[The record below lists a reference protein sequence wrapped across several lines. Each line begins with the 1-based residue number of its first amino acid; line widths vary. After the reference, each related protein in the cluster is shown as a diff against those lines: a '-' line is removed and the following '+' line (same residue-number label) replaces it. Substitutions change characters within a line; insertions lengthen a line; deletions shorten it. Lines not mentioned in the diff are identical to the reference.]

1 MRVPASTYR
10 IQFHLGFRFADAR
23 ELVPY
28 LHELGVSDLYASPR
42 FKARKG
48 SEHGYDVA
56 DPWRINS
63 ELGTE
68 EEFAQM
74 AARLGQ
80 YSMGLLL
87 DIVPNHMSASSD
99 NPWWMDVLTHGPGSR
114 YAHFFDIDWHPATSK
129 AAFLQENRILLA
141 VLGDLYGSVLERQ
154 ELTLALD
161 DAGLFLRYW
170 QHRFPL
176 DPKSYREPL
185 ALALDSARRAAGE
198 AAAAT
203 PAVGELAALVEIC
216 EQMPA
221 RTAGDPGRLEE
232 RRQLADVLRQ
242 RLWQLHLND
251 PAARAALDEAL
262 RTFNGVAGEPAS
274 FDRLDRLLDEQAY
287 RLAFWKI
294 GAEEINYRRF
304 FDINELVGLRNEDP
318 EVFEARHASIIE
330 LVRAKMVTGLRVD
343 HVDGLYDP
351 RGYLERLQAY
361 AAPEAAGPE
370 PPSSRHIYVVVEKIL
385 GGDEELPAAW
395 PVAGTTGY
403 DFLNAIN
410 GMFLE
415 PTGVE
420 AMEAAYARITG
431 ARTPFA
437 EVSYARN
444 HQVMQELFAGE
455 VNSLGHHLGRIAAGD
470 RHARDLPLAE
480 LAAAIV
486 EVSACLP
493 VYRTYI
499 REGEISAQDRAYIER
514 ALADARR
521 RTSPA
526 RISDAALDFLRR
538 VLLLSP
544 PPYGEPDLADWLRF
558 VQRWQQFTGPV
569 MAKGLEDTAFYVHN
583 SLVSLNEV
591 GGDIQ
596 RDDMVIGTG
605 PFHSFNLARRERWP
619 ASLNATATHDTK
631 RGEDVRARINVL
643 AEMPTTWE
651 AHFAR
656 WHRWNQAKKRSAGG
670 GPVPTL
676 SEEVLLY
683 QTLLGI
689 WPLDESEIAGLAE
702 RLRGYM
708 VKAAREAKTHTS
720 WLSPSPE
727 HEAALEHFV
736 DAILKPGSANR
747 FLADFLRLEKTV
759 AHYGA
764 LYSLGQTLAKI
775 TAPGVPD
782 FYQGTELWDFSLVD
796 PDNRRPVDF
805 PKRAALLEELKRRD
819 AEDAAGLTG
828 DVVANWP
835 DGRIKMFLTWKALG
849 FRREWQALFADGD
862 YIALEAAG
870 RGAEHV
876 CAFARR
882 WGDHWAVAVIP
893 RQLVSL
899 VNVGEM
905 PLGRSVWGQTA
916 LLLPKDAPLGSAGA
930 GRVGAES
937 GSASTSVST
946 GADAQSVGSR
956 GWRNVLT
963 GERVPVLTEKK
974 QKRIRLADALASFP
988 VALLTAD
995 L

>member
-10 IQFHLGFRFADAR
+10 IQFHLGFRFGDAR

-28 LHELGVSDLYASPR
+28 LHELGITDLYASPR
-42 FKARKG
+42 FKPRKG
-48 SEHGYDVA
+48 SSHGYDVA

-74 AARLGQ
+74 AARLGH

-87 DIVPNHMSASSD
+87 DIVPNHMSASLD

-114 YAHFFDIDWHPATSK
+114 YAHFFDIDWQPATSK
-129 AAFLQENRILLA
+129 AAFLQEGKVLLA

-154 ELTLALD
+154 ELVLALD
-161 DAGLFLRYW
+161 DAGLFIRYW
-170 QHRFPL
+170 QNRFPL
-176 DPKSYREPL
+176 DPKSFREPL
-185 ALALDSARRAAGE
+185 DLALAQARAAAGE
-198 AAAAT
+198 TAAGV
-203 PAVGELAALVEIC
+203 PAVGELAALVELA

-221 RTAGDPGRLEE
+221 RTAADPERLEE
-232 RRQLADVLRQ
+232 RRQLTRVLHE
-242 RLWQLHLND
+242 RLWQLYLHD
-251 PAARAALDEAL
+251 PAGRAALDEAL
-262 RTFNGVAGEPAS
+262 RVYNGVAGEPQS
-274 FDRLDRLLDEQAY
+274 FDPLDRLLGDQAY

-318 EVFEARHASIIE
+318 EVFEARHASVIQ
-330 LVRAKMVTGLRVD
+330 LVREGKVTGLRVD

-351 RGYLERLQAY
+351 RGYLERLQSY
-361 AAPEAAGPE
+361 LGPEAAPGAV
-370 PPSSRHIYVVVEKIL
+370 PPAQKNVYIVVEKIL
-385 GGDEELPAAW
+385 GGDEALPDTW

-403 DFLNAIN
+403 DFLNAVN

-415 PTGVE
+415 PVAVE
-420 AMEAAYARITG
+420 AMEAVYARITG

-437 EVSYARN
+437 EVSYSRN
-444 HQVMQELFAGE
+444 HQVMSELFAGE
-455 VNSLGHHLGRIAAGD
+455 VNSLSHHLGRIAAQD

-480 LAAAIV
+480 LTAALV
-486 EVSACLP
+486 EISACLP

-521 RTSPA
+521 RTAPA
-526 RISDAALDFLRR
+526 RISEAAYDFLRR

-544 PPYGEPDLADWLRF
+544 PPYGEPDMADWLRF

-583 SLVSLNEV
+583 SLLSLNEV

-605 PFHSFNLARRERWP
+605 PFHSFQLARREQWP
-619 ASLNATATHDTK
+619 ASMNATSTHDTK
-631 RGEDVRARINVL
+631 RSEDARARINVL

-656 WHRWNQAKKRSAGG
+656 WSRWNQSKKRTVAGG
-670 GPVPTL
+670 AVPTPG
-676 SEEVLLY
+676 EEALLY
-683 QTLLGI
+683 QTLLGV
-689 WPLDESEIAGLAE
+689 WPVPSGREGPVDESEVAGLPE
-702 RLRGYM
+702 RLRGFI
-708 VKAAREAKTHTS
+708 VKAAREAKLHTS
-720 WLSPSPE
+720 WLAPNAD
-727 HEAALEHFV
+727 HEAALESFV
-736 DAILKPGSANR
+736 DAVLKPSSANR
-747 FLADFLRLEKTV
+747 FLADFLRLEKSV

-764 LYSLGQTLAKI
+764 LYSLGQVLGKI
-775 TAPGVPD
+775 AAPGVPD
-782 FYQGTELWDFSLVD
+782 FYQGSEIWDFSLVD

-805 PKRAALLEELKRRD
+805 ASRAALLEELKRRD
-819 AEDAAGLTG
+819 AEDPAVL
-828 DVVANWP
+828 VAELLDNWA
-835 DGRIKMFLTWKALG
+835 DGRIKMYLTWKALG
-849 FRREWQALFADGD
+849 FRREMHSLFLDGD
-862 YIALEAAG
+862 YIALDAAG
-870 RGAEHV
+870 RAAEHL

-893 RQLVSL
+893 RQLVAL
-899 VNVGEM
+899 INPGEM
-905 PLGRSVWGQTA
+905 PLGRAVWGQTA
-916 LLLPKDAPLGSAGA
+916 LVLPKDAPA
-930 GRVGAES
+930 
-937 GSASTSVST
+937 
-946 GADAQSVGSR
+946 
-956 GWRNVLT
+956 GWRNVIT
-963 GERVPVLTEKK
+963 GERVAIVTEKK
-974 QKRIRLADALASFP
+974 QKRLRAADALATFP
-988 VALLTAD
+988 VALLTEES